1 MINLHLEMRERIKSA
16 HPKDPVP
23 TAAALADHLRHRRA
37 VVGEAALVE
46 FAYLQEIA
54 AVVWGA
60 APTAHFGRVL
70 RDARARVKPPRKTKW
85 QKAEDVIAHLPDQWQ
100 APMRRQVEL
109 SRRRST
115 IPDFTIWSASYAFA
129 VTVALSRWAR
139 YAQPRELSLVPL
151 GSTLDGYAQWLRS
164 GAHEPS
170 PVTLRTASDYLSRIH
185 AGLAVV
191 APGSTSLSRTFVVRD
206 LREAAD
212 VLGATTKTGSQLVG
226 ASTIYDLGFTL
237 MNEARSCTMRGVHVA
252 AKFRLGILLATAA
265 ALPQRARALSA
276 LDFATTLMLP
286 GGGAIHVRIPADMLK
301 MREDEKDDGEPF
313 DQVFQNA
320 ELAAALLEYRHDFRP
335 IFDDGSCLFPSVH
348 ARGHSVSEMQ
358 LGVLA
363 GDITEARLGVRIPIH
378 RMRDNVATEA
388 SENLD
393 GGRRATKCLLD
404 HAEIATGDHYDH
416 SDGMKATRE
425 FGAFIDR
432 QRSCPVNL
440 NLDL

>member
-37 VVGEAALVE
+37 VVGETALVE

-60 APTAHFGRVL
+60 APTSHFGRVL
-70 RDARARVKPPRKTKW
+70 RDARARPKAARKTKW
-85 QKAEDVIAHLPDQWQ
+85 QKAEDVIAHLPDGWQ
-100 APMRRQVEL
+100 VPMRRQVDL
-109 SRRRST
+109 SHKKSS
-115 IPDFTIWSASYAFA
+115 IPGFTIWSASYAFS
-129 VTVALSRWAR
+129 VTLALSRWAH
-139 YAQPRELSLVPL
+139 YAHRRELPL
-151 GSTLDGYAQWLRS
+151 IPRGTALNGYAQWLMS
-164 GAHEPS
+164 DAHAPR
-170 PVTLRTASDYLSRIH
+170 PVTLRTASDYLSRID
-185 AGLAVV
+185 AGLVV
-191 APGSTSLSRTFVVRD
+191 VEPGSASLSRAFVVRD

-212 VLGATTKTGSQLVG
+212 VIGATTKTGSQLVG

-237 MNEARSCTMRGVHVA
+237 MDEARSCTMRGVYVA
-252 AKFRLGILLATAA
+252 AKFRLGILLAIGA

-276 LDFATTLMLP
+276 LDFSSTLTLL
-286 GGGAIHVRIPADMLK
+286 GGGAIHVRIPAEMLK
-301 MREDEKDDGEPF
+301 MREDEKANGDPF
-313 DQVFQNA
+313 DQVFHNR
-320 ELAAALLEYRHDFRP
+320 ELAETLLEYRHDFRP
-335 IFDDGSCLFPSVH
+335 LFDDGSCLFPSVH
-348 ARGHSVSEMQ
+348 APGHSVSEMQ

-404 HAEIATGDHYDH
+404 HADIATGDHYDH